1 MGNKPRISIRL
12 TNNQELVLKE
22 LSETLGVSISMLI
35 RTIVGD
41 WLSQKED
48 AVYRLIDKKKLEQDP
63 NYVSPENNNYN
74 IFEE

>member
-48 AVYRLIDKKKLEQDP
+48 AVYRLIDRKKLEQDP

>member
-48 AVYRLIDKKKLEQDP
+48 AVYRLIDRKKLEQDP
-63 NYVSPENNNYN
+63 SYVSPENNNYN